1 MSGRVREKEWESE
14 RKSGRERVR
23 ENEWESERER
33 VGE

>member
-1 MSGRVREKEWESE
+1 MREKEWESQ
-14 RKSGRERVR
+14 RERVGVR